1 MFRKQFLCL
10 LLAVC
15 CAVGGVGIAS
25 AAEVDCDTTYCFTQ
39 EDFAQDQLAGIC
51 ITGLPD
57 AETGT
62 VMLGSR
68 VLRSGDILTADQI
81 DQMTFVPVKTET
93 DQEAVVTYLPI
104 YEDRVEK
111 AVEMTIS
118 IKGKVDQAPVA
129 EDQALETYK
138 NLENTAKLK
147 VNDPEGQGLIFTV
160 TRQPKRGTVT
170 VQEDGSFTYSPR
182 KNKVGTDSFTYT
194 ATDPAGNVS
203 REATVTIRILKP
215 ADSTRYSDTAG
226 SGYSFEA
233 EWLKNTGLFTGEQVG
248 GSLCFNGDRTVSRGE
263 FIAMA
268 VQVLGIPVEEDVTT
282 SVYTDK
288 IPAWLQP
295 YLAAALRS
303 GMTAGLPVNETGI
316 FGAGENVTALEAA
329 VLLQNAMDL
338 SVSVGAMDAVGED
351 TPQWAAA
358 AVAAMA
364 ENGVELGN
372 GDLTRGQ
379 VAVLLY
385 RISKM
390 VDSAPG
396 LQMYQ

>member
-1 MFRKQFLCL
+1 MFQKQYLCL
-10 LLAVC
+10 LLVLSC
-15 CAVGGVGIAS
+15 LLGCVGAAS

-39 EDFAQDQLAGIC
+39 EDFSEEDLTGIC

-68 VLRSGDILTADQI
+68 VLRTGDILTVEQI
-81 DQMTFVPVKTET
+81 GQMTFVPVKTQE
-93 DQEAVVTYLPI
+93 DQQAQVTFLPI

-111 AVEMTIS
+111 AAVMTIS
-118 IKGKVDQAPVA
+118 IKGKVDQPPVA
-129 EDQALETYK
+129 EDQAMETYK
-138 NLENTAKLK
+138 NLENSAKLK
-147 VNDPEGQGLIFTV
+147 ANDPEGQGLTFTV

-170 VQEDGSFTYSPR
+170 VNDDGSFTYTPK

-203 REATVTIRILKP
+203 REATVTVRILKP
-215 ADSTRYSDTAG
+215 ADSAKYADTAG
-226 SGYSFEA
+226 TGYRFEA
-233 EWLKNTGLFTGEQVG
+233 EWLRNSGLFTGEQVG
-248 GSLCFNGDRTVSRGE
+248 SNLCFNGDRSVSRGE

-282 SVYTDK
+282 SVYTDQ

-303 GMTAGLPVNETGI
+303 GMTAGLPVNDSGV

-338 SVSVGAMDAVGED
+338 TVSVGAMENVDEN
-351 TPQWAAA
+351 TPEWAAT
-358 AVAAMA
+358 AVAAME
-364 ENGVELGN
+364 ENGIDLSSGELS
-372 GDLTRGQ
+372 RGR
-379 VAVLLY
+379 AALLLY
-385 RISKM
+385 QISKM
-390 VDSAPG
+390 VQEAPG

>member
-1 MFRKQFLCL
+1 MFRKQYLCL
-10 LLAVC
+10 LLVLSC
-15 CAVGGVGIAS
+15 LLGCVGAAS

-39 EDFAQDQLAGIC
+39 EDFSEEDLTGIC

-68 VLRSGDILTADQI
+68 VLRTGDILTVEQI
-81 DQMTFVPVKTET
+81 GQMTFVPVKTQE
-93 DQEAVVTYLPI
+93 DQQAQVTFLPI

-111 AVEMTIS
+111 AAVMTIS
-118 IKGKVDQAPVA
+118 IKGKVDQPPVA
-129 EDQALETYK
+129 EDQAMETYK
-138 NLENTAKLK
+138 NLENSAKLK
-147 VNDPEGQGLIFTV
+147 ANDPEGQGLTFTV

-170 VQEDGSFTYSPR
+170 VNADGSFTYTPK

-203 REATVTIRILKP
+203 REATVTVRILKP
-215 ADSTRYSDTAG
+215 ADSAKYADTAG
-226 SGYSFEA
+226 TGYRFEA
-233 EWLKNTGLFTGEQVG
+233 EWLRNSGLFTGEQVG
-248 GSLCFNGDRTVSRGE
+248 SNLCFNGDRSVSRGE

-282 SVYTDK
+282 SVYTDQ

-303 GMTAGLPVNETGI
+303 GMTAGLPVNDSGV

-338 SVSVGAMDAVGED
+338 TVSVGAMENVDEN
-351 TPQWAAA
+351 TPEWAAT
-358 AVAAMA
+358 AVAAME
-364 ENGVELGN
+364 ENGIDLSSGELS
-372 GDLTRGQ
+372 RGR
-379 VAVLLY
+379 AALLLY
-385 RISKM
+385 QISKM
-390 VDSAPG
+390 VQEAPG